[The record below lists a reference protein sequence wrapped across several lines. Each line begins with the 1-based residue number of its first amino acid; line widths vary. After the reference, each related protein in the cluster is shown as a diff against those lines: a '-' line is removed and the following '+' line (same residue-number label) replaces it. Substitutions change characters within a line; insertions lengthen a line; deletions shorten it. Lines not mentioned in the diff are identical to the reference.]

1 MYHQYTASIVKPK
14 NIINQKVLSGFIH
27 YVTHSLSDEE
37 GATIFAKRFDIK
49 DENKRQIVSTS
60 AEKTTVGS
68 KKLEILGNFSSHESK
83 I

>member
-1 MYHQYTASIVKPK
+1 MV
-14 NIINQKVLSGFIH
+14 F
-27 YVTHSLSDEE
+27 VTHSLPDED

-68 KKLEILGNFSSHESK
+68 KKLEILGNFGAK
-83 I
+83 NQLIKK